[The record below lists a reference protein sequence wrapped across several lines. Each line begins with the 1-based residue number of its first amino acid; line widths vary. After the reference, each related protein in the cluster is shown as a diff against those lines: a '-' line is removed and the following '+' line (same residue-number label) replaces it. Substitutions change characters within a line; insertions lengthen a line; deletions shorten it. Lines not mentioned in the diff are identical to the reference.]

1 MVEVGDLVY
10 IHESY
15 GPLPKDL
22 FAIVT
27 RVAHPLPALDD
38 RYPFIS
44 VELWV
49 FKEKPKICSWY
60 EPKHLTI
67 LEKKYDNDGKFS
79 NKEFS
84 NYAHLLMVKCFN
96 EEHDKLKEKNA

>member
-22 FAIVT
+22 FAVVT
-27 RVAHPLPALDD
+27 RVAHPLPALGD
-38 RYPFIS
+38 RYPLTS

-67 LEKKYDNDGKFS
+67 LEKKYDTAGKGV
-79 NKEFS
+79 S
-84 NYAHLLMVKCFN
+84 NYAHSLMVKCFN
-96 EEHDKLKEKNA
+96 EEYDKHLEKNNG

>member
-22 FAIVT
+22 FAVVT
-27 RVAHPLPALDD
+27 HVVHRLPALDD
-38 RYPFIS
+38 RYPPVN

-49 FKEKPKICSWY
+49 FKQTPKISSWY

-67 LEKKYDNDGKFS
+67 LEKRY
-79 NKEFS
+79 
-84 NYAHLLMVKCFN
+84 
-96 EEHDKLKEKNA
+96 EH

>member
-27 RVAHPLPALDD
+27 RVAHRLPALDN
-38 RYPFIS
+38 RYPPVT

-49 FKEKPKICSWY
+49 FNEKSKISSWY
-60 EPKHLTI
+60 EPEHLTI
-67 LEKKYDNDGKFS
+67 LEKKYG
-79 NKEFS
+79 
-84 NYAHLLMVKCFN
+84 
-96 EEHDKLKEKNA
+96 